1 MTSGN
6 GAASGSVHLRVERTR
21 SGAFIET
28 VHSGTGNVKD
38 TVLLLSREVD
48 QLIMQLATL
57 APFSRDYAYPGAVR
71 DAMHIPS
78 AIERRAADAAR
89 RARERG
95 LLAPPETPTG
105 PEAPTLPVSPGAV
118 FEYRGG
124 PSGPLPDPDPMAGV
138 MDPEGGAQDGE
149 L

>member
-6 GAASGSVHLRVERTR
+6 GAAHGSVHLRVERTR

-38 TVLLLSREVD
+38 SVFFTPREVD

-57 APFSRDYAYPGAVR
+57 TPFSRDYAYPGAFR
-71 DAMHIPS
+71 ESMYIPS
-78 AIERRAADAAR
+78 GIERRAAEAAQR
-89 RARERG
+89 IRERA
-95 LLAPPETPTG
+95 LVPPP
-105 PEAPTLPVSPGAV
+105 
-118 FEYRGG
+118 
-124 PSGPLPDPDPMAGV
+124 PDPMAGI
-138 MDPEGGAQDGE
+138 MDAPEDPGGGAQDGE